1 LWRVVRTVA
10 QLIARIHANCIAV
23 WHAMRIHVVVLV
35 LAAVR
40 QHVGEIA
47 IKVVYKPVLAHVAI
61 IVMAPVHI
69 LV

>member
-1 LWRVVRTVA
+1 
-10 QLIARIHANCIAV
+10 
-23 WHAMRIHVVVLV
+23 MRIHVVVLV
-35 LAAVR
+35 LAAVKE
-40 QHVGEIA
+40 HVGEIA